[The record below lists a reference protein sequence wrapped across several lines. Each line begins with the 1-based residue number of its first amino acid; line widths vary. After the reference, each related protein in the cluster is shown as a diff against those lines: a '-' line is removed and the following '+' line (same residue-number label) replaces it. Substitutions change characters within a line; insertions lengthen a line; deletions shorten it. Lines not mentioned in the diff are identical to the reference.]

1 MIKNEKP
8 IQSHWGSATKTN
20 SEAPEAKQHEE
31 AKGTN
36 VRGLSI

>member
-1 MIKNEKP
+1 MIKNERP